1 MYLRISAEISSTN
14 ITLETSCFNIT
25 LDLIICFLLKRQFF
39 VIFNFFLILSTL
51 FKDLS
56 KVLDILKH
64 KLLVSQSGVYEFKKY
79 SVIHEDLLQCFNA
92 RQLQVCVNNCFSF
105 LENIIARVPQGSKLA
120 PLLFIVFINVLF
132 LFKSSSN
139 FNNYADGKI
148 LHDFRKNL
156 EEPEYILRTY
166 FALVILCLYEN
177 CMADNVGN
185 IDLCLS
191 QRIPV
196 MRP

>member
-1 MYLRISAEISSTN
+1 M
-14 ITLETSCFNIT
+14 F
-25 LDLIICFLLKRQFF
+25 
-39 VIFNFFLILSTL
+39 
-51 FKDLS
+51 
-56 KVLDILKH
+56 DIYKH
-64 KLLVSQSGVYEFKKY
+64 KLLVSQSGVYELKKY

-92 RQLQVCVNNCFSF
+92 RQLQVCVNNCFNF
-105 LENIIARVPQGSKLA
+105 LKNIIARVPQGSKLA
-120 PLLFIVFINVLF
+120 PLLFIVFINALL

-139 FNNYADGKI
+139 LNNYADGKI
-148 LHDFRKNL
+148 LHDFRKNV
-156 EEPEYILRTY
+156 EEPEYILRNY

-177 CMADNVGN
+177 CMADNVGD